1 MKSYIIDKDLGQGTF
16 SKVKLGIHKLTGE
29 KVAIKIIDKTKQQ
42 ESDYVRIHREIS
54 ILRKLRHPNVVQ
66 LFEIVE
72 SDTKLYIVTEY
83 ASGGE
88 LFDHIVRNK
97 RLEEREAA
105 RLFIQL
111 IHAVTYIHDHQVVHR
126 DLKPENVLL
135 NEGTLKVVDFGLSST
150 YQPGQKLKT
159 PCGSPCYAAPEML
172 QGLSYDG
179 LFTDIWSSGII
190 LYAMICGCVPFEDQ
204 NTKRLYEKIKTSDFH
219 LPKHVSLQAGDL
231 LKKLL
236 MKDPQQRI
244 TLQEI
249 KNHDFIKFAGQYSI
263 PHSLKIDNDIVQQMV
278 QYGLSNQS
286 EIIEQ
291 IQNNKHNQIT
301 TTYYLLQNKNPQSQQ
316 QFQQSTFNKI
326 TQQLISQVPHSQIN
340 ENTPYIFKIKLKSKS
355 PYQQQD
361 KQNDVTLAH
370 ITSSP
375 RKNHLENSNNISIT
389 KKIRTKTRSQE
400 PIQKREPSLSN
411 QQPLTKQTKQVQIG
425 EFFKK
430 TDNDQFVNQP
440 RQSSIPQGYNKF
452 IITERVSMQ
461 NNTSISKIPSRQGR
475 LSFKIEQKPLSTQP
489 NESNKDGKHQKS
501 TSNTKKPTEISSN
514 QKLLQMDSIATQIQN
529 NIQNRFLI
537 YKKKI
542 KQ

>member
-1 MKSYIIDKDLGQGTF
+1 MKSYTIDKDLGQGTF

-66 LFEIVE
+66 LFEQIVE

-88 LFDHIVRNK
+88 LFDHIVNNK
-97 RLEEREAA
+97 RLEEREAV

-111 IHAVTYIHDHQVVHR
+111 IHAVTYIHEHQVVHR

-150 YQPGQKLKT
+150 YQSGQKLKT

-190 LYAMICGCVPFEDQ
+190 LYAMLCGCVPFEDQ
-204 NTKRLYEKIKTSDFH
+204 NTKKLYEKIKTSDFH
-219 LPKHVSLQAGDL
+219 LPKHVSLQAADL

-236 MKDPQQRI
+236 MKDPTQRI

-249 KNHDFIKFAGQYSI
+249 MNHDFIKFAGKYSI
-263 PHSLKIDNDIVQQMV
+263 PQSLKIDNEIIQQMV
-278 QYGLSNQS
+278 QFGLANQS
-286 EIIEQ
+286 EIIEM

-301 TTYYLLQNKNPQSQQ
+301 TTYYLLQNKNPQSQT
-316 QFQQSTFNKI
+316 QFSSQTFNKI
-326 TQQLISQVPHSQIN
+326 TQQIISQIPFN
-340 ENTPYIFKIKLKSKS
+340 ENAPQIFKIKLKSKS
-355 PYQQQD
+355 PYQQQ
-361 KQNDVTLAH
+361 QNEVTQEH
-370 ITSSP
+370 ITQSP
-375 RKNHLENSNNISIT
+375 RKTHQENQNNISIT
-389 KKIRTKTRSQE
+389 KKIRSKTRSQE
-400 PIQKREPSLSN
+400 PIQKREPSLIN
-411 QQPLTKQTKQVQIG
+411 QQPLSKQTRQVHIG

-430 TDNDQFVNQP
+430 NNNDQFENQ
-440 RQSSIPQGYNKF
+440 RQNANPQGYNKF

-475 LSFKIEQKPLSTQP
+475 LSFKIEQKPLQTQP
-489 NESNKDGKHQKS
+489 NENNKDGKNQKS
-501 TSNTKKPTEISSN
+501 TSNTKKATELSSN
-514 QKLLQMDSIATQIQN
+514 QKLIQMDSIATQIQN

>member
-1 MKSYIIDKDLGQGTF
+1 MKSYTIDKDLGQGTF

-88 LFDHIVRNK
+88 LFDHIVHNK

-111 IHAVTYIHDHQVVHR
+111 IHAVTYIHEHQVVHR

-150 YQPGQKLKT
+150 YQIGQKLKT

-219 LPKHVSLQAGDL
+219 LPKHVSLQAADL

-236 MKDPQQRI
+236 MKDPTQRI

-249 KNHDFIKFAGQYSI
+249 KNHDFIKFAGKYSI
-263 PHSLKIDNDIVQQMV
+263 PQPLKIDNDIVQQMV
-278 QYGLSNQS
+278 QYGLSTQN
-286 EIIEQ
+286 EIIEM

-301 TTYYLLQNKNPQSQQ
+301 TTYYLLQNKNSQTQSQ
-316 QFQQSTFNKI
+316 STSQAFNKI
-326 TQQLISQVPHSQIN
+326 TQQLISHVPHNQIT
-340 ENTPYIFKIKLKSKS
+340 ENTPFIFKIKLKSKS

-361 KQNDVTLAH
+361 KQNNDVTLGQ
-370 ITSSP
+370 ITQSP
-375 RKNHLENSNNISIT
+375 RKNYLENQHNISIT
-389 KKIRTKTRSQE
+389 KKIRQKTRSQE

-411 QQPLTKQTKQVQIG
+411 QQPLTKQTKQSQIG

-430 TDNDQFVNQP
+430 IENDQFQNQ
-440 RQSSIPQGYNKF
+440 RQNVVPQGYNKF

-461 NNTSISKIPSRQGR
+461 NNISISKIPSRQGR
-475 LSFKIEQKPLSTQP
+475 LSFKIEQKPLQTQP

-501 TSNTKKPTEISSN
+501 NSNTKKPTELSSN
-514 QKLLQMDSIATQIQN
+514 QKLLQMDSIATSIQN

>member
-1 MKSYIIDKDLGQGTF
+1 MKSYTIDKDLGQGTF

-72 SDTKLYIVTEY
+72 SDSKLYIVTEY

-88 LFDHIVRNK
+88 LFDHIVSNK

-111 IHAVTYIHDHQVVHR
+111 IHAVTYIHEHQIVHR

-150 YQPGQKLKT
+150 YQTGQKLKT

-219 LPKHVSLQAGDL
+219 LPKYVSLQAADL

-236 MKDPQQRI
+236 MKDPAQRI

-249 KNHDFIKFAGQYSI
+249 KNHDFIKFAGKYSI
-263 PHSLKIDNDIVQQMV
+263 PQPLKIDNDIVQQMV
-278 QYGLSNQS
+278 QFGLSTQS
-286 EIIEQ
+286 EIIEM
-291 IQNNKHNQIT
+291 IQGNKHNQIT
-301 TTYYLLQNKNPQSQQ
+301 TTYYLLQNKNPQSQS
-316 QFQQSTFNKI
+316 QFSSQTYNKI
-326 TQQLISQVPHSQIN
+326 TSQLIQQAPSHNDNP
-340 ENTPYIFKIKLKSKS
+340 PYVFKIKLKSKS
-355 PYQQQD
+355 PFQQQ
-361 KQNDVTLAH
+361 QNDVTLEH
-370 ITSSP
+370 IPQSP
-375 RKNHLENSNNISIT
+375 RKTHLENQHNISIT
-389 KKIRTKTRSQE
+389 KKIRSKTRSQE
-400 PIQKREPSLSN
+400 PIQKREPSLNN
-411 QQPLTKQTKQVQIG
+411 QQPLSKQIRQVHIG

-430 TDNDQFVNQP
+430 TDNEFNQ
-440 RQSSIPQGYNKF
+440 RQSVIPQGYNKF
-452 IITERVSMQ
+452 IITERVSIQ

-475 LSFKIEQKPLSTQP
+475 LSFKIEQKPLQTQP
-489 NESNKDGKHQKS
+489 NESIKDGKHQKS
-501 TSNTKKPTEISSN
+501 TSNTKKATELSSN
-514 QKLLQMDSIATQIQN
+514 QKLIQMDSIATQIQN

>member
-1 MKSYIIDKDLGQGTF
+1 MKSYTIDKDLGQGTF

-83 ASGGE
+83 VSGGE
-88 LFDHIVRNK
+88 LFDHIVSNK
-97 RLEEREAA
+97 RLEEREAV

-111 IHAVTYIHDHQVVHR
+111 IHAVTYIHEHQVVHR

-150 YQPGQKLKT
+150 YQSGQKLKT

-190 LYAMICGCVPFEDQ
+190 LYAMLCGCVPFEDQ
-204 NTKRLYEKIKTSDFH
+204 NTKKLYEKIKTSDFH
-219 LPKHVSLQAGDL
+219 LPKHVSLQAADL

-236 MKDPQQRI
+236 MKDPTQRI

-249 KNHDFIKFAGQYSI
+249 MNHDFIKFAGKYSI
-263 PHSLKIDNDIVQQMV
+263 PQSLKIDNEIIQQMV
-278 QYGLSNQS
+278 QFGLANQS
-286 EIIEQ
+286 EIIEM

-301 TTYYLLQNKNPQSQQ
+301 TTYYLLQNKNPQSQS
-316 QFQQSTFNKI
+316 QFSSQTFNKI
-326 TQQLISQVPHSQIN
+326 TQQIIQQVPFN
-340 ENTPYIFKIKLKSKS
+340 ENAPQIFKIKLKSKS
-355 PYQQQD
+355 PYQQQ
-361 KQNDVTLAH
+361 QNEVTQEH
-370 ITSSP
+370 ITQSP
-375 RKNHLENSNNISIT
+375 RKTHQENQNNISIT
-389 KKIRTKTRSQE
+389 KKIRSKTRSQE

-411 QQPLTKQTKQVQIG
+411 QQPLSKQTRQVHIG

-430 TDNDQFVNQP
+430 TNNDQFENL
-440 RQSSIPQGYNKF
+440 RQNANPQGYNKF

-461 NNTSISKIPSRQGR
+461 NNTSVSKIPSRQGR
-475 LSFKIEQKPLSTQP
+475 LSFKIEQKPLQTQP
-489 NESNKDGKHQKS
+489 NENNKDGKNQKS
-501 TSNTKKPTEISSN
+501 TSNTKKATELSSN
-514 QKLLQMDSIATQIQN
+514 QKLIQMDSIATQIQN